1 MVETMITPAD
11 VARIHANAAVNYA
24 LSPDDPDFD
33 PLVPDELM
41 YTSQTTTVHLNT
53 VLDEAGAVKAKL
65 RAERSETAS
74 AQSAHIPTPADMP
87 SHPTAHEATQEQSE
101 PSGAP
106 VPNQARSTRRI
117 PTPAQVAQA
126 AHAARMMQALHA
138 TQPLYSSQPMLAQST
153 AVPAHPMRNAA
164 PRDAANRPR
173 Q

>member
-1 MVETMITPAD
+1 MITPAD
-11 VARIHANAAVNYA
+11 VARMHANAAVNHA

-53 VLDEAGAVKAKL
+53 VLDEARAVKAKL
-65 RAERSETAS
+65 GAERIESAS
-74 AQSAHIPTPADMP
+74 TQAAHMPTPADMP
-87 SHPTAHEATQEQSE
+87 SHPTSHEAAQEQSG
-101 PSGAP
+101 PSEDT
-106 VPNQARSTRRI
+106 VPNQARGTRRI

-138 TQPLYSSQPMLAQST
+138 TQPLYSSQPVQAQSSERALRSPCAT
-153 AVPAHPMRNAA
+153 PLGVIH
-164 PRDAANRPR
+164 ANRPR